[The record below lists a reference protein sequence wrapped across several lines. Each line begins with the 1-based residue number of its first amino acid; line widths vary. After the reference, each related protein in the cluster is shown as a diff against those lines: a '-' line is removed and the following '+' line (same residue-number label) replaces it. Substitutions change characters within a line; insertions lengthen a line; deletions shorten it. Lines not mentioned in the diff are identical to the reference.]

1 MVGPSLCFQS
11 NDTNTTPSEFKL
23 VLINFF
29 LSRENV
35 SWQSTCNNVGQ
46 ALGIFISGTIF
57 IVLESTSFSNKYIR
71 KIFGL
76 AEQNH
81 GLIDLQSKTLFR
93 FSHFLFFIVI
103 YFLSIL
109 FIGFMIFF
117 GAVFLVTTIII
128 MVFKNEN
135 NVSTGCWCLFKKR
148 SEETKKEEEL
158 EDFEHEKINLI
169 NTYKTMYRICTL
181 IPIRKLTFFLLTG
194 KVPLD

>member
-1 MVGPSLCFQS
+1 
-11 NDTNTTPSEFKL
+11 
-23 VLINFF
+23 
-29 LSRENV
+29 
-35 SWQSTCNNVGQ
+35 
-46 ALGIFISGTIF
+46 
-57 IVLESTSFSNKYIR
+57 
-71 KIFGL
+71 
-76 AEQNH
+76 
-81 GLIDLQSKTLFR
+81 
-93 FSHFLFFIVI
+93 
-103 YFLSIL
+103 
-109 FIGFMIFF
+109 MIFF